1 MPHRP
6 GNNDGENPDRVSG
19 PNGEI
24 YIEYKQVGQTMKV
37 IAVDAATGI
46 EAVIMGPASTAQSAL
61 QRVAVSK
68 LQMLL
73 EKEGDGGGSDISD
86 KKDDPDK
93 SDPKGWIA

>member
-6 GNNDGENPDRVSG
+6 GDSDSENPDRVSG

-61 QRVAVSK
+61 QRVAVNK

-73 EKEGDGGGSDISD
+73 EKSGSGGDSDISD
-86 KKDDPDK
+86 EKEDPDK
-93 SDPKGWIA
+93 TDPKGWIA

>member
-6 GNNDGENPDRVSG
+6 DDSNKETADRVSG

-37 IAVDAATGI
+37 IAVDAATGM
-46 EAVIMGPASTAQSAL
+46 EAVIMGPASTAQTML
-61 QRVAVSK
+61 QRVAVRK

-73 EKEGDGGGSDISD
+73 EKDGSGSDVSGDDGDRD
-86 KKDDPDK
+86 KPG
-93 SDPKGWIA
+93 SKGWIA